1 MNTSVHEKRSSCTGM
16 MIPAFHKILEIF
28 VILPPQ
34 RVYLQFQ
41 YMYFM
46 MKKLILIF
54 ASLAT
59 FAGCEMLGLDF
70 TFPDSEDKE
79 NPDLIMPKDTIYLL
93 QEDIDSFES
102 VFVTKDGYCMGI
114 LKDTTFAYAA
124 AIDSI
129 KGNGTLVIYYDEIGK
144 VRRLYA
150 KDHTI
155 DLSYNDDGSVNLW
168 YQDTDGTSEIVN
180 DIILS
185 SSKRSGIPT
194 TKAGDVLD
202 PMDFTAL
209 LALVGLADVG
219 KAVAMSPI
227 IGSALKATVAADLL
241 TSGKFSNLSTEVL
254 TGVSS
259 VAIAAI
265 IGANLPLAALLAAIN
280 IANASISDWQNAVAN
295 SYFGSARPVTGE
307 AVQLTDK
314 HFVVSYSI
322 TDVDPGKTDFNVG
335 VIVADGL
342 FITKNHNLL
351 KKTIP
356 YSSSNGRIIINI
368 GDLNPKEG
376 DKFKY
381 RVFIESTID
390 NGFKWDDMMLD
401 YWRYGAVRDL
411 IIDEPAIRINSTEQT
426 NAKDNNGHSY
436 TFDFNVSTSNEIPF
450 EVDGWGVAIYETFS
464 EKCESNDDLKDSKSA
479 EGQGTKILAFTVNV
493 NEVMM
498 NTDREPYTPIINHFA
513 VPYISFDGHTYGIFD
528 NAVKIKLEYKEK
540 EIEGEIVSA
549 SIKEGDYGLYM
560 SIDANVKFS
569 GDYHCYIT
577 NNGEYCE
584 DSDFYISSNGFEEK
598 IVNTCICI
606 PEYQTWNYDNFI
618 VKVPVSLH
626 IMCDNGDND
635 IVLSPCFNEVLIY
648 SEKPSITINSEPDS
662 TYCRTTYR
670 DDNTI
675 DGFSEFERLK
685 VSIDITGRCFFERLY
700 WEMTV
705 TDVTSSPADLK
716 QNASGVEHFTIGYK
730 YPQNSEIGW
739 NRGYYY
745 YLNETNHDYIGTEII
760 ESGYIRSERSIILK
774 GVLYDG
780 ETILTSNVLKSYYCF
795 WIHC

>member
-1 MNTSVHEKRSSCTGM
+1 
-16 MIPAFHKILEIF
+16 MI
-28 VILPPQ
+28 
-34 RVYLQFQ
+34 
-41 YMYFM
+41 
-46 MKKLILIF
+46 IF
-54 ASLAT
+54 AIVNIIYMKRLIIILSALAT
-59 FAGCEMLGLDF
+59 LAGCEMLGLDF
-70 TFPDSEDKE
+70 TNSGSDDKK
-79 NPDLIMPKDTIYLL
+79 NPDMTTPRDTVYLI

-114 LKDTTFAYAA
+114 QKDTTFAYAA

-144 VRRLYA
+144 VRRLHA

-209 LALVGLADVG
+209 LALAGLTDVG

-227 IGSALKATVAADLL
+227 IGSALKANVAADLL

-254 TGVSS
+254 TGVNS

-280 IANASISDWQNAVAN
+280 IANAGISDWQNAVAE
-295 SYFGSARPVTGE
+295 SYFGSAIPVTGE

-368 GDLNPKEG
+368 GDLNPKVG

-426 NAKDNNGHSY
+426 NAEDNNGHSY

-513 VPYISFDGHTYGIFD
+513 VPYVSFDGHTYGIFD

-540 EIEGEIVSA
+540 ERPTPGQWVDLGLPSGIKWAGWNVGASRPEEYGGYYAWGETEEKSEYTFETYKH
-549 SIKEGDYGLYM
+549 KERRGYDHDHSGDDCWCWYWDYKYIGDCISGTSYDVATVKWGGGARMPTREEIQEL
-560 SIDANVKFS
+560 DANCEWEGGHLNDVAGNFVIGPNGNSIFVPFAGYRFVTDLNGYGGNGWYWS
-569 GDYHCYIT
+569 GTQYDSNAY
-577 NNGEYCE
+577 NLYCGYG
-584 DSDFYISSNGFEEK
+584 DSSNYWYREFGLS
-598 IVNTCICI
+598 VR
-606 PEYQTWNYDNFI
+606 
-618 VKVPVSLH
+618 PVS
-626 IMCDNGDND
+626 D
-635 IVLSPCFNEVLIY
+635 
-648 SEKPSITINSEPDS
+648 
-662 TYCRTTYR
+662 
-670 DDNTI
+670 
-675 DGFSEFERLK
+675 
-685 VSIDITGRCFFERLY
+685 
-700 WEMTV
+700 
-705 TDVTSSPADLK
+705 
-716 QNASGVEHFTIGYK
+716 
-730 YPQNSEIGW
+730 
-739 NRGYYY
+739 
-745 YLNETNHDYIGTEII
+745 
-760 ESGYIRSERSIILK
+760 
-774 GVLYDG
+774 
-780 ETILTSNVLKSYYCF
+780 
-795 WIHC
+795 

>member
-1 MNTSVHEKRSSCTGM
+1 
-16 MIPAFHKILEIF
+16 
-28 VILPPQ
+28 
-34 RVYLQFQ
+34 
-41 YMYFM
+41 M
-46 MKKLILIF
+46 MKQLILIF

-93 QEDIDSFES
+93 HEDIDSFES

-114 LKDTTFAYAA
+114 QKDTTFAYAA

-144 VRRLYA
+144 VRRLHA

-209 LALVGLADVG
+209 LALAGLIDVG

-254 TGVSS
+254 TGVNS

-280 IANASISDWQNAVAN
+280 IANAGISDWQNAVAE
-295 SYFGSARPVTGE
+295 SYFGSAIPVTGE

-368 GDLNPKEG
+368 GDLNPKVG

-426 NAKDNNGHSY
+426 NAEDNNGHSY
-436 TFDFNVSTSNEIPF
+436 TFDFNVNASNEIPF
-450 EVDGWGVAIYETFS
+450 EVDGWGVAVYETFS
-464 EKCESNDDLKDSKSA
+464 ETCGSNDDLIDSKSA
-479 EGQGTKILAFTVNV
+479 TGQGSKNMAFTVNV
-493 NEVMM
+493 SAAMM
-498 NTDREPYTPIINHFA
+498 NTDIEPYTPIINHFA
-513 VPYISFDGHTYGIFD
+513 VPYVSFDGHTYGIFE
-528 NAVKIKLEYKEK
+528 NAVKVKLEYKEK
-540 EIEGEIVSA
+540 ERPTPGQWVDLGLPSGVKWAGWNVGASAHEEYGGYFAWGETSEKSVYDFDSYQH
-549 SIKEGDYGLYM
+549 KEIYRY
-560 SIDANVKFS
+560 
-569 GDYHCYIT
+569 
-577 NNGEYCE
+577 
-584 DSDFYISSNGFEEK
+584 SSNGTPIWQYKYIGDCISGTSYDVATVRWGGGARMPTLQEIEELDNECYWEGGY
-598 IVNTCICI
+598 VNGVKGVFAIGPNGNSIFI
-606 PEYQTWNYDNFI
+606 PFAGCRYDTGLYDEGGDGYYWSGTLDGGDHYAYGLVCYYGYHI
-618 VKVPVSLH
+618 WYREVGLTVRPVS
-626 IMCDNGDND
+626 D
-635 IVLSPCFNEVLIY
+635 
-648 SEKPSITINSEPDS
+648 
-662 TYCRTTYR
+662 
-670 DDNTI
+670 
-675 DGFSEFERLK
+675 
-685 VSIDITGRCFFERLY
+685 
-700 WEMTV
+700 
-705 TDVTSSPADLK
+705 
-716 QNASGVEHFTIGYK
+716 
-730 YPQNSEIGW
+730 
-739 NRGYYY
+739 
-745 YLNETNHDYIGTEII
+745 
-760 ESGYIRSERSIILK
+760 
-774 GVLYDG
+774 
-780 ETILTSNVLKSYYCF
+780 
-795 WIHC
+795 

>member
-1 MNTSVHEKRSSCTGM
+1 
-16 MIPAFHKILEIF
+16 
-28 VILPPQ
+28 
-34 RVYLQFQ
+34 
-41 YMYFM
+41 MYFM

-70 TFPDSEDKE
+70 SEDKE

-114 LKDTTFAYAA
+114 QKDTTFAYVA

-144 VRRLYA
+144 VRRMHA

-155 DLSYNDDGSVNLW
+155 DLSYNDDGSINLW

-209 LALVGLADVG
+209 LALAGLADMG
-219 KAVAMSPI
+219 EAVAMSPK
-227 IGSALKATVAADLL
+227 IGDALKATVELDLL
-241 TSGKFSNLSTEVL
+241 TSGKFSNPSTEVL

-265 IGANLPLAALLAAIN
+265 IDANLPLAALLAAIN
-280 IANASISDWQNAVAN
+280 IANACISEWQNDVAE
-295 SYFGSARPVTGE
+295 SYFGSAIPVTGE
-307 AVQLTDK
+307 AAQLTDN

-356 YSSSNGRIIINI
+356 YSSSNSTIIINI

-426 NAKDNNGHSY
+426 NAEDNNGHSY
-436 TFDFNVSTSNEIPF
+436 TFDFNVSASNGIPF
-450 EVDGWGVAIYETFS
+450 DVDSWGVAIYETFS

-479 EGQGTKILAFTVNV
+479 EGQGTKILAFSVNV

-513 VPYISFDGHTYGIFD
+513 VPYVSFDGHTYGIFD

-540 EIEGEIVSA
+540 ERPTPGQWVDLGLPSGIKWAGWNVGASRPEEYGGYYAWGETEEKSVYSLETYKHLEYDYEFMPDPWYWIFKNLGEISGTSYDVA
-549 SIKEGDYGLYM
+549 TVRWGGGARMPTLQEIKELVKYCGFERGSLNDVAGNFVIGPNGNSIFIPFAGVRDDTSLGCDSSGDYWSGTQCDNYSCAYFLLCAWGDYG
-560 SIDANVKFS
+560 
-569 GDYHCYIT
+569 GW
-577 NNGEYCE
+577 NNYY
-584 DSDFYISSNGFEEK
+584 DRWNGLS
-598 IVNTCICI
+598 VR
-606 PEYQTWNYDNFI
+606 
-618 VKVPVSLH
+618 PVS
-626 IMCDNGDND
+626 D
-635 IVLSPCFNEVLIY
+635 
-648 SEKPSITINSEPDS
+648 
-662 TYCRTTYR
+662 
-670 DDNTI
+670 
-675 DGFSEFERLK
+675 
-685 VSIDITGRCFFERLY
+685 
-700 WEMTV
+700 
-705 TDVTSSPADLK
+705 
-716 QNASGVEHFTIGYK
+716 
-730 YPQNSEIGW
+730 
-739 NRGYYY
+739 
-745 YLNETNHDYIGTEII
+745 
-760 ESGYIRSERSIILK
+760 
-774 GVLYDG
+774 
-780 ETILTSNVLKSYYCF
+780 
-795 WIHC
+795 

>member
-1 MNTSVHEKRSSCTGM
+1 
-16 MIPAFHKILEIF
+16 
-28 VILPPQ
+28 
-34 RVYLQFQ
+34 
-41 YMYFM
+41 M

-79 NPDLIMPKDTIYLL
+79 TPDLIMPKDTIYLL
-93 QEDIDSFES
+93 QEGIDSFES
-102 VFVTKDGYCMGI
+102 VFVNKDGYCMGI
-114 LKDTTFAYAA
+114 QKDTTFAYVA

-129 KGNGTLVIYYDEIGK
+129 DGKGALVIYFDEIGK
-144 VRRLYA
+144 VRRLHG

-155 DLSYNDDGSVNLW
+155 DLSYNSDGSVNLW

-185 SSKRSGIPT
+185 SSKRNGRPT

-209 LALVGLADVG
+209 LALAGLTDVG

-280 IANASISDWQNAVAN
+280 IANAGISDWQNDVAN
-295 SYFGSARPVTGE
+295 SYFGSAIPVTGE

-322 TDVDPGKTDFNVG
+322 ADVDSGKTDFNVG
-335 VIVADGL
+335 VIVADGR
-342 FITKNHNLL
+342 FITIITKNHNLL

-356 YSSSNGRIIINI
+356 YSSNNGRIIINI
-368 GDLNPKEG
+368 GDLNPKKG
-376 DKFKY
+376 DIFKY

-401 YWRYGAVRDL
+401 YWRYGTVRNL
-411 IIDEPAIRINSTEQT
+411 VVDEPAIRINSTEQT
-426 NAKDNNGHSY
+426 NAEDNNGHSY

-513 VPYISFDGHTYGIFD
+513 VPYVSCDGHTYGIFD
-528 NAVKIKLEYKEK
+528 NAVKIKLEYKGK
-540 EIEGEIVSA
+540 ERPTPGQWVDLGLPSG
-549 SIKEGDYGLYM
+549 IKW
-560 SIDANVKFS
+560 A
-569 GDYHCYIT
+569 
-577 NNGEYCE
+577 
-584 DSDFYISSNGFEEK
+584 
-598 IVNTCICI
+598 
-606 PEYQTWNYDNFI
+606 
-618 VKVPVSLH
+618 
-626 IMCDNGDND
+626 
-635 IVLSPCFNEVLIY
+635 
-648 SEKPSITINSEPDS
+648 
-662 TYCRTTYR
+662 
-670 DDNTI
+670 
-675 DGFSEFERLK
+675 
-685 VSIDITGRCFFERLY
+685 
-700 WEMTV
+700 
-705 TDVTSSPADLK
+705 
-716 QNASGVEHFTIGYK
+716 
-730 YPQNSEIGW
+730 GW
-739 NRGYYY
+739 NVGASRPEEYGGYYAW
-745 YLNETNHDYIGTEII
+745 
-760 ESGYIRSERSIILK
+760 
-774 GVLYDG
+774 G
-780 ETILTSNVLKSYYCF
+780 ETEEKSYYRFKEYKHRERTDYDHNHSGDGCWCWDYKYIGECISGTSYDVATVKWGGGARMPTLQEIQELVKYCGF
-795 WIHC
+795 EAGYLNDVAGNFVIGPNGNSIFTPFAGYRKDQYQYPYQYIIGKGNGGYYWSGTLHDDSCACYLECGLYNSGGRKHGLSVRPVSD

>member
-1 MNTSVHEKRSSCTGM
+1 
-16 MIPAFHKILEIF
+16 
-28 VILPPQ
+28 
-34 RVYLQFQ
+34 
-41 YMYFM
+41 M
-46 MKKLILIF
+46 MKQLILIF
-54 ASLAT
+54 ASLAM

-93 QEDIDSFES
+93 HEDIDSFES

-114 LKDTTFAYAA
+114 QKDTTFAYAA

-144 VRRLYA
+144 VRRLHA

-209 LALVGLADVG
+209 LALAGLIDVG

-254 TGVSS
+254 TGVNS
-259 VAIAAI
+259 VAFAAI

-280 IANASISDWQNAVAN
+280 IANAGISDWQNAVAE
-295 SYFGSARPVTGE
+295 SYFGSAIPVTGE

-368 GDLNPKEG
+368 GDLNPKVG
-376 DKFKY
+376 NKFKY

-426 NAKDNNGHSY
+426 NAEDNNGHSY

-513 VPYISFDGHTYGIFD
+513 VPYVSFDGHTYGIFD

-540 EIEGEIVSA
+540 ERPTPGQWVDLGLPSGIKWAGWNVGASRPEEYGGYYAWGETEEKSVYSFETYKHKEKYYYGSGPDDWKWRYKDLDNISGTSYDVATVRWGGGARMPTVGEILELEKYCGFEGGYLNDVA
-549 SIKEGDYGLYM
+549 GNFVIGPNGNSIFIPFAGDRKDTDLINEGFYGDYWLGVQ
-560 SIDANVKFS
+560 SDSPDAFYPYRDAFS
-569 GDYHCYIT
+569 LHCYW
-577 NNGEYCE
+577 G
-584 DSDFYISSNGFEEK
+584 
-598 IVNTCICI
+598 ICYLRFHCTRERGL
-606 PEYQTWNYDNFI
+606 P
-618 VKVPVSLH
+618 VRPVS
-626 IMCDNGDND
+626 D
-635 IVLSPCFNEVLIY
+635 
-648 SEKPSITINSEPDS
+648 
-662 TYCRTTYR
+662 
-670 DDNTI
+670 
-675 DGFSEFERLK
+675 
-685 VSIDITGRCFFERLY
+685 
-700 WEMTV
+700 
-705 TDVTSSPADLK
+705 
-716 QNASGVEHFTIGYK
+716 
-730 YPQNSEIGW
+730 
-739 NRGYYY
+739 
-745 YLNETNHDYIGTEII
+745 
-760 ESGYIRSERSIILK
+760 
-774 GVLYDG
+774 
-780 ETILTSNVLKSYYCF
+780 
-795 WIHC
+795 

>member
-1 MNTSVHEKRSSCTGM
+1 
-16 MIPAFHKILEIF
+16 
-28 VILPPQ
+28 
-34 RVYLQFQ
+34 
-41 YMYFM
+41 M

-79 NPDLIMPKDTIYLL
+79 NPDLIMPKDTVYLL

-102 VFVTKDGYCMGI
+102 VLVTKDGYCMGI
-114 LKDTTFAYAA
+114 QKDTTFAYVA

-129 KGNGTLVIYYDEIGK
+129 KGNGTLVLYYDEIGK
-144 VRRLYA
+144 VRRLHA

-209 LALVGLADVG
+209 LALAGLTDVG

-280 IANASISDWQNAVAN
+280 IANAGISDWQNDVAN
-295 SYFGSARPVTGE
+295 SYFGSAIPVTGE

-356 YSSSNGRIIINI
+356 YSSNNGRIIINI
-368 GDLNPKEG
+368 GDLNPKKG
-376 DKFKY
+376 DIFKY

-401 YWRYGAVRDL
+401 YWRYGTVRNL
-411 IIDEPAIRINSTEQT
+411 VVDEPAIRINSTEQT
-426 NAKDNNGHSY
+426 NTKDNNGHSY

-464 EKCESNDDLKDSKSA
+464 EKCESNDDLIDSKSA

-513 VPYISFDGHTYGIFD
+513 VPYVSFDGHTYGIFD

-540 EIEGEIVSA
+540 ERPTPGQWVDLGLPSGILWAGWNVGASRPEEYGGYYAWGETEEKSEYSFETYKHKEKYYYGSDPDDWYWIYKYLDNISGTSYDVATVRWGGGARMPTEQEIQELVKYCGFEAGYLNDVAGNFVIGPNGNSIFIPPAGFRSDTDLNGEG
-549 SIKEGDYGLYM
+549 IKGLCWSGTQYDDGHAGDLECLSGGCEWNSRWPHEYGL
-560 SIDANVKFS
+560 SVR
-569 GDYHCYIT
+569 
-577 NNGEYCE
+577 
-584 DSDFYISSNGFEEK
+584 
-598 IVNTCICI
+598 
-606 PEYQTWNYDNFI
+606 
-618 VKVPVSLH
+618 PVS
-626 IMCDNGDND
+626 D
-635 IVLSPCFNEVLIY
+635 
-648 SEKPSITINSEPDS
+648 
-662 TYCRTTYR
+662 
-670 DDNTI
+670 
-675 DGFSEFERLK
+675 
-685 VSIDITGRCFFERLY
+685 
-700 WEMTV
+700 
-705 TDVTSSPADLK
+705 
-716 QNASGVEHFTIGYK
+716 
-730 YPQNSEIGW
+730 
-739 NRGYYY
+739 
-745 YLNETNHDYIGTEII
+745 
-760 ESGYIRSERSIILK
+760 
-774 GVLYDG
+774 
-780 ETILTSNVLKSYYCF
+780 
-795 WIHC
+795 

>member
-1 MNTSVHEKRSSCTGM
+1 MS
-16 MIPAFHKILEIF
+16 
-28 VILPPQ
+28 
-34 RVYLQFQ
+34 
-41 YMYFM
+41 FM

-114 LKDTTFAYAA
+114 QKDTTFAYAA

-129 KGNGTLVIYYDEIGK
+129 NGNGTLVIYYDEIGK
-144 VRRLYA
+144 VRRLHA

-209 LALVGLADVG
+209 LALAGLTDVG

-280 IANASISDWQNAVAN
+280 IANAALNDWQNAVAE
-295 SYFGSARPVTGE
+295 SYFGSAKPVTGE

-342 FITKNHNLL
+342 FITKNHNLF

-356 YSSSNGRIIINI
+356 YSSSNGRIIINL
-368 GDLNPKEG
+368 GELNIKKGE
-376 DKFKY
+376 KFKY

-390 NGFKWDDMMLD
+390 NGFKWDDLLLD
-401 YWRYGAVRDL
+401 YWRYGTVQDL
-411 IIDEPAIRINSTEQT
+411 IINEPAIRVNATEQT

-436 TFDFNVSTSNEIPF
+436 TFDFNVNASNEIPF
-450 EVDGWGVAIYETFS
+450 EVDSWGVAIYETFS
-464 EKCESNDDLKDSKSA
+464 STCGSDDDLIDSQSA
-479 EGQGTKILAFTVNV
+479 TGQGSRSMAFTVNV
-493 NEVMM
+493 NEAMM
-498 NTDREPYTPIINHFA
+498 NTDSEPYTPIINHFA
-513 VPYISFDGHTYGIFD
+513 VPYVSFDGHTYGIFD
-528 NAVKIKLEYKEK
+528 NAVKVKLEYKEK
-540 EIEGEIVSA
+540 ERPTPGQWVDLGLPSGILWAGWNVGASRPEEYGGYYAWGE
-549 SIKEGDYGLYM
+549 
-560 SIDANVKFS
+560 
-569 GDYHCYIT
+569 T
-577 NNGEYCE
+577 
-584 DSDFYISSNGFEEK
+584 EEK
-598 IVNTCICI
+598 S
-606 PEYQTWNYDNFI
+606 EYTFKN
-618 VKVPVSLH
+618 
-626 IMCDNGDND
+626 
-635 IVLSPCFNEVLIY
+635 
-648 SEKPSITINSEPDS
+648 
-662 TYCRTTYR
+662 
-670 DDNTI
+670 
-675 DGFSEFERLK
+675 
-685 VSIDITGRCFFERLY
+685 
-700 WEMTV
+700 
-705 TDVTSSPADLK
+705 
-716 QNASGVEHFTIGYK
+716 YK
-730 YPQNSEIGW
+730 YKYYHEALGW
-739 NRGYYY
+739 QYD
-745 YLNETNHDYIGTEII
+745 LIGTPDWGGMEQ
-760 ESGYIRSERSIILK
+760 ELQATK
-774 GVLYDG
+774 TWL
-780 ETILTSNVLKSYYCF
+780 N
-795 WIHC
+795 